1 MQKGTSAV
9 LKQELLELIEK
20 KRSELILIATKN
32 GLSSSIAIKYSQEL
46 DHLLNEYD
54 KRFLKKVQVQHF

>member
-1 MQKGTSAV
+1 M